1 MRSSKKFDYIV
12 IGGGIVGLSTALKL
26 QEANKKVLILEK
38 EKDVALHQS
47 GRNSGVLHSG
57 IYYKPNSF
65 KSNLCIRGRELMLE
79 FLNLKKIPYRLEG
92 KIVVDEDIHKIES
105 LYERAKSLE
114 MNGVEVIKDS
124 ALIDKEPNSKILQG
138 LFVPQAGVVDYKVV
152 TEMMALTFKES
163 GGEIEYFQEIID
175 IKDEQDSKLVSS
187 KKQTFAGDFL
197 INCAGLFSDK
207 VAKLDGLN
215 PKVQIIPFRGEYY
228 EIVNQKTDLLNN
240 MIYPIADPDLP
251 FLGIHLTK
259 TVDGRIEVGP
269 NAVLAFSREGYS
281 WSKFNLFQTLETVT
295 YKGMVKLG
303 GRYFKTGISEMYR
316 SLNKT
321 AFVKEVN
328 KLLPGIQAN
337 DLVQRPSGVRAQ
349 AVSEK
354 GDLLDDFLFEEGT
367 QSLHVLNAP
376 SPAATA
382 SLAIGEY
389 IASKVLS

>member
-114 MNGVEVIKDS
+114 MKGVEIIKDS

-152 TEMMALTFKES
+152 TEMMALNFKEN

-228 EIVNQKTDLLNN
+228 EIVNQKTHLLNN

-281 WSKFNLFQTLETVT
+281 WSKFNIFQTLETIT

-303 GRYFKTGISEMYR
+303 SRYFKTGIIEMYR

-337 DLVQRPSGVRAQ
+337 DLIQRPSGVRAQ

>member
-215 PKVQIIPFRGEYY
+215 PKLQIIPFRGEYY

-281 WSKFNLFQTLETVT
+281 WSKFNLFQTLETIT

>member
-114 MNGVEVIKDS
+114 MKGVEVIKDS

-281 WSKFNLFQTLETVT
+281 WSKFNLFQTLETIT

-337 DLVQRPSGVRAQ
+337 DLIQRPSGVRAQ

-389 IASKVLS
+389 IATKVLS

>member
-114 MNGVEVIKDS
+114 MKGVEVIKDS

-281 WSKFNLFQTLETVT
+281 WSKFNLFQTLETIT

-303 GRYFKTGISEMYR
+303 SRYFKTGISEMYR

-389 IASKVLS
+389 IASKVLN

>member
-138 LFVPQAGVVDYKVV
+138 LFVPQAGVVDYKIV

-389 IASKVLS
+389 IATKVLS

>member
-1 MRSSKKFDYIV
+1 MRSSKKFDFIV

-114 MNGVEVIKDS
+114 MKGVEVIKDS

-281 WSKFNLFQTLETVT
+281 WSKFNLFQTLETIT

-337 DLVQRPSGVRAQ
+337 DLIQRPSGVRAQ

-389 IASKVLS
+389 IATKVLS